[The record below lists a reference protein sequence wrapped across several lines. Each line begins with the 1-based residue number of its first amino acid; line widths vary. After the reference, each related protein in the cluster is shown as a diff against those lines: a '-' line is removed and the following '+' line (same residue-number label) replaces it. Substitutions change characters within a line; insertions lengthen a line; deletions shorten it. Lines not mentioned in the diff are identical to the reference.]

1 MAVQAAYA
9 RLARRLGELVDLAA
23 PAGITLH
30 PLHPEQAAA
39 VLAAACHP
47 ARGVL
52 AAHLAPPEHVITGPP
67 TTTTPTTG
75 TRGRRR
81 SS

>member
-1 MAVQAAYA
+1 MAVQAAYT

-52 AAHLAPPEHVITGPP
+52 AAHLAPPDHVITGPP
-67 TTTTPTTG
+67 TTG
-75 TRGRRR
+75 ASQRRR
-81 SS
+81 PR